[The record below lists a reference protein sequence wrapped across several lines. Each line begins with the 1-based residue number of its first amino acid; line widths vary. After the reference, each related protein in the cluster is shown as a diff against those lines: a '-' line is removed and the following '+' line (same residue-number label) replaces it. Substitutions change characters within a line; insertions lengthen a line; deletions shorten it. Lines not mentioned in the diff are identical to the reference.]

1 MSADNEPAKPGSARC
16 FKVQVRLDYAYAE
29 PTDVLL
35 QVEAADQRG
44 QVLHDAKLTLGNTS
58 YAAPIAGHGGIGT
71 RHWLRLNGTLSVAY
85 DVTVYL
91 QRPTVNIRQLAAVPP
106 HRLPGDVVDY
116 LMPSRY
122 CPSDQFHDVVGAHF
136 DGMSGGA
143 MIAAMRDWVERRLT
157 YASGASHAGTTAS
170 ETLAAGQGV
179 CRDYAHLL
187 IALARAAWIPARY
200 ASVYA
205 PDVKPQDFHAV
216 VQVYLAGEW
225 HLIDPTGMAAPEDM
239 ILIGVG
245 RDAGDVPFLS
255 SFGEAEFVQQWVTVR
270 RISDSAR

>member
-1 MSADNEPAKPGSARC
+1 MIADIEPAMPGPVRRYQ
-16 FKVQVRLDYAYAE
+16 VQVRLQYAYAE

-35 QVEAADQRG
+35 QIEAADLPG
-44 QVLHDAKLTLGNTS
+44 QVLDAAELKLGATD
-58 YAAPIAGHGGIGT
+58 YDAQIAGHGGIGS
-71 RHWLRLNGTLSVAY
+71 RHWLRLSGTLSVDY
-85 DVTVYL
+85 HVTVQLDWPAAAIDQL
-91 QRPTVNIRQLAAVPP
+91 QAVPP

-122 CPSDQFHDVVGAHF
+122 CPSDQFHDVVGEHF
-136 DGMSGGA
+136 DGLSGGA
-143 MIAAMRDWVERRLT
+143 MIAAMRDWVERRLV
-157 YASGASHAGTTAS
+157 YAFGASHAGTTAS
-170 ETLAAGQGV
+170 DTLCAGQGV

-187 IALARAAWIPARY
+187 ITLARAAWIPARY

-216 VQVYLAGEW
+216 VQVYLADEW

-255 SFGEAEFVQQWVTVR
+255 SFGEAEFVEQWVTVVR
-270 RISDSAR
+270 VSDSTH

>member
-1 MSADNEPAKPGSARC
+1 MTADCEPAPSDSARR

-35 QVEAADQRG
+35 QVEAANLPG
-44 QVLHDAKLTLGNTS
+44 QALHGAILTLGETS
-58 YAAPIAGHGGIGT
+58 YAAPMTGHGGIGT
-71 RHWLRLNGTLSVAY
+71 RHWLRLVGTLSVAY
-85 DVTVYL
+85 EAIV
-91 QRPTVNIRQLAAVPP
+91 QLDRLATGIGQLSAVPP

-136 DGMSGGA
+136 DGLTGGA

-170 ETLAAGQGV
+170 DSLASGQGV

-200 ASVYA
+200 ACVYA

-216 VQVYLAGEW
+216 VQVYLDDAW

-239 ILIGVG
+239 IVIGVG

-255 SFGEAEFVQQWVTVR
+255 SFGEAEFVQQRVTVL
-270 RISDSAR
+270 RINNSAR